1 MNFEEIINSQ
11 GIYVASFVV
20 GIVSGFVPFINTEVF
35 LVLVSATATR
45 PALFPVAILSAVG
58 QMIAKSVIFY
68 AGRGVIKI
76 KMGKYESKVA
86 AVHEKFAR
94 WENKAD
100 LLILLSAAVGF
111 PPFYVVSFVAGALKN
126 HFAKF
131 LVAGLVGRSIRFA
144 AVVYFP
150 QLVMRYI

>member
-1 MNFEEIINSQ
+1 VNFEELINSQ
-11 GIYVASFVV
+11 GIYVASFLV
-20 GIVSGFVPFINTEVF
+20 GIVSGFVPFINTEVY
-35 LVLVSATATR
+35 LVLVSTTATR
-45 PALFPVAILSAVG
+45 PALLPVALLSAMG
-58 QMIAKSVIFY
+58 QMVAKSIIFY
-68 AGRGVIKI
+68 AGRGVLTV

-86 AVHEKFAR
+86 AVQEKFAR

-131 LVAGLVGRSIRFA
+131 LIAGLVGRSIRFA

-150 QLVMRYI
+150 QFVMRYI